1 MGRITSVSV
10 LILLF
15 LANAPAPA
23 SDREGCPDILLQ
35 AGVAPAIERPS
46 TSGFSV
52 VSLNLARE
60 TRADRIIDAIRANR
74 LRNADVWMLQE
85 AANRLATGE
94 KPVEALAQALGLH
107 YVFAPADLLD
117 EGKLVSGLAVMSR
130 FPIEEWRLIRLPH
143 HDLKFNTRCRIA
155 LEATI
160 HSPRGKA
167 RFYNLHLDTRISKDE
182 RLDQI
187 RPVLNAI
194 GETSDPTVVAGDFNS
209 ANFGWLWN
217 VFPVPYAQNH
227 ARPLRELFLDQGFA
241 SPLDG
246 IRGSF
251 KILWMWLRLD
261 WIFTK
266 GLASTS
272 FGVENIDFSDHEAV
286 WTELAWPED
295 SRTSASIEESLR

>member
-1 MGRITSVSV
+1 MGRITSVSA
-10 LILLF
+10 LFLLF
-15 LANAPAPA
+15 LVNAPAPA
-23 SDREGCPDILLQ
+23 PDREGCPDVLLQ
-35 AGVAPAIERPS
+35 TGVAPAIERPS
-46 TSGFSV
+46 RSEFSV

-60 TRADRIIDAIRANR
+60 TRANRIIEAIRANR

-85 AANRLATGE
+85 AADQLATGE
-94 KPVEALAQALGLH
+94 NPVEALAQALGLH

-117 EGKLVSGLAVMSR
+117 KGTLVSGLAVMSR

-160 HSPRGKA
+160 HGPGGRA

-194 GETSDPTVVAGDFNS
+194 GETSDPTVVAGDFNT

-217 VFPVPYAQNH
+217 VLPVPYAQNH

-272 FGVENIDFSDHEAV
+272 VGVENIDFSDHEAV

-295 SRTSASIEESLR
+295 SRASARIEESLR